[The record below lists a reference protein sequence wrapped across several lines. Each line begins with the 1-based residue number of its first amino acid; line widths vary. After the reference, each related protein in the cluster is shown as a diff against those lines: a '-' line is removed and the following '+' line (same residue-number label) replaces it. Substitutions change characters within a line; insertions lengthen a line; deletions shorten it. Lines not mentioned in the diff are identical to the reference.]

1 MRKLTSYRS
10 YRSSYGSYRSS
21 YRPYGSD
28 DGYDYARD
36 NRDGHVEEYARAV
49 EEWRK
54 NREKNQTPNNGG

>member
-10 YRSSYGSYRSS
+10 YRSSYGS

-36 NRDGHVEEYARAV
+36 NRDGHVDEYAKAV
-49 EEWRK
+49 EEWREERARK
-54 NREKNQTPNNGG
+54 AKLETPENGG